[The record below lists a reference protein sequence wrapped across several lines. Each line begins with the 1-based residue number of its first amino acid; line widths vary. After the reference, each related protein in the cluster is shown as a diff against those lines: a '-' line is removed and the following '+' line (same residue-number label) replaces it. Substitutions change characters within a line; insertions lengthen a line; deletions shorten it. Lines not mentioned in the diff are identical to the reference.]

1 MNIGK
6 VIGSLWATRK
16 HHSLDGIKLCVIQP
30 LDHYRQPR
38 GEPLIATDIMNQVGL
53 GEIVFYVEGGDATR
67 LVPGPRRPFDAA
79 VVGIIDSLS
88 TDRTARRAE
97 GIPEKTDLG

>member
-1 MNIGK
+1 MQIAK
-6 VIGSLWATRK
+6 VLGAVWATRK

-30 LDHYRQPR
+30 LDHRRQPR
-38 GEPLIATDIMNQVGL
+38 GKPLIATDINNQVGR

-88 TDRTARRAE
+88 TDKAD
-97 GIPEKTDLG
+97 PENQES